1 MASTG
6 FSSLGDEIVDA
17 RGLKCPLPVLK
28 MEKRL
33 AQLPAGAQLTVLAT
47 DPIAKI
53 DIPLHCV
60 QNGHECSTSSEGE
73 VLTFAIVKGNAA
85 QAVLR

>member
-6 FSSLGDEIVDA
+6 FSSLTTEPEVIDA

-33 AQLPAGAQLTVLAT
+33 ASLAPGAALVVLAT
-47 DPIAKI
+47 DPMAKV
-53 DIPLHCV
+53 DIPLYCRQH
-60 QNGHECSTSSEGE
+60 GHDCTLSSETD
-73 VLTFAIVKGNAA
+73 LLRFAIVK
-85 QAVLR
+85 R

>member
-6 FSSLGDEIVDA
+6 FSSLTTEPEVIDA

-33 AQLPAGAQLTVLAT
+33 AGLPPGASLVVLAT
-47 DPIAKI
+47 DPMAKV
-53 DIPLHCV
+53 DIPLFCK
-60 QNGHECSTSSEGE
+60 QKGHDCTVTTDGD
-73 VLTFAIVKGNAA
+73 VLHFAIVKG
-85 QAVLR
+85 